1 MRGLGFSFLIFGVII
16 YGIALFWAGFLGI
29 QHYLGTAWAV
39 GILAVALFTRF
50 SLPITI
56 GAFYGAMVVWGWGG
70 ILSFIFAAPGLALMI
85 LMIPGII
92 AGFFTDNQK
101 PINELKDKTNFKNI
115 SNNIIYFLLAI
126 LFILCVTCF
135 LYKNTN
141 KSYHAGNSNS
151 TITSVSESKIK
162 PNEDLYKS
170 DFPPPS
176 SQISAKT
183 PDFKKTEKPLSNA
196 TDQTERKHTS
206 DLNKS
211 SNEPLKYVLN
221 GVKKK
226 ITIPSRFKLELLN
239 KPEPPKTIDHIVKQG
254 KYTIIISDIVY
265 SDKSGKEWVLVDIEG
280 KQGWVAQDILDYR

>member
-1 MRGLGFSFLIFGVII
+1 M
-16 YGIALFWAGFLGI
+16 
-29 QHYLGTAWAV
+29 
-39 GILAVALFTRF
+39 
-50 SLPITI
+50 
-56 GAFYGAMVVWGWGG
+56 
-70 ILSFIFAAPGLALMI
+70 
-85 LMIPGII
+85 
-92 AGFFTDNQK
+92 
-101 PINELKDKTNFKNI
+101 
-115 SNNIIYFLLAI
+115 
-126 LFILCVTCF
+126 
-135 LYKNTN
+135 YKKTN

-226 ITIPSRFKLELLN
+226 ITIPSKFKLELLN
-239 KPEPPKTIDHIVKQG
+239 KPEPPKTVDHIVKQG